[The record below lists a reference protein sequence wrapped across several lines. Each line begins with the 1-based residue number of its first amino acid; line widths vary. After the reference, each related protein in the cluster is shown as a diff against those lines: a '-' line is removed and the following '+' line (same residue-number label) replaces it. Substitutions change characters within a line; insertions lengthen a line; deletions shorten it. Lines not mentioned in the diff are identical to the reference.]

1 LDLGWGPV
9 IERKSGDFIG
19 KGALSLPEY
28 RRADRLHLVGVVGV
42 ATRTHLAAG
51 AHLIRAKSRRSE
63 GYLTTS
69 CFSPTLGH
77 AVALARLERG
87 RERIDEEL
95 LAFDQDV
102 ETPVRIVAPSFYD
115 PRNARLNG

>member
-1 LDLGWGPV
+1 
-9 IERKSGDFIG
+9 
-19 KGALSLPEY
+19 
-28 RRADRLHLVGVVGV
+28 
-42 ATRTHLAAG
+42 
-51 AHLIRAKSRRSE
+51 
-63 GYLTTS
+63 
-69 CFSPTLGH
+69 
-77 AVALARLERG
+77 LERG